1 MNQNVNTVKTTSGL
15 VDVSA
20 DKVKNFAD
28 LAAVCAAIANGDLA
42 ENEWWSTVSP
52 VQASGDDL
60 AVQVARIESFI
71 PDDTNSTDNMLVNE
85 ACLAG
90 LAGGTVCS
98 VNGCTPDANGA
109 VTIPVGTGTVNSV
122 NGCSPDVN
130 GAVTIPVGTSC
141 VGTVTSVNGCAPDAS
156 GNVSLTITGGYD
168 IPVTSG
174 GFAKCTLD
182 ATHCTLALGNGA
194 FANMSYSSGTLTIT
208 LF

>member
-1 MNQNVNTVKTTSGL
+1 MKEFVKTASGL

-71 PDDTNSTDNMLVNE
+71 PDDTNSTDNMLVNA

-90 LAGGTVCS
+90 LAGGTICS
-98 VNGCTPDANGA
+98 VNGCTPDA
-109 VTIPVGTGTVNSV
+109 
-122 NGCSPDVN
+122 N

-156 GNVSLTITGGYD
+156 GNVSLTITGGYN

-182 ATHCTLALGNGA
+182 ATHCTLALGNSA